1 MLESTFAEQRQQ
13 PSEESSQT
21 TKTNKRRKTNLHSS
35 SSTPKGDDD
44 DDDSYYMSLPVGKKS
59 KGGIGYAGEVK
70 EDVSDH
76 ELLSV
81 TLSKQL

>member
-13 PSEESSQT
+13 PIEESSQKS
-21 TKTNKRRKTNLHSS
+21 KTNKRRKTDLHF
-35 SSTPKGDDD
+35 SSTAKGDDD

-76 ELLSV
+76 EPFSV
-81 TLSKQL
+81 TVSDQM